1 MVGLVLGTGVGGVI
15 AIDGRVVL
23 GHEGSAGELGHQTL
37 DPDGPECGCGN
48 RGCLEAFVRADRFAA
63 TCGTTTPE
71 AAVAAARAG
80 DARALAGLAEMAR
93 WLGIGIANMIAVVS
107 PDRVVIGGGVA
118 AAGDVLF
125 DPIQAEL
132 GRRVRTTD
140 LAAVELVPAELG
152 VWAGSIGAAIHGAE
166 QAVLA

>member
-1 MVGLVLGTGVGGVI
+1 MG
-15 AIDGRVVL
+15 
-23 GHEGSAGELGHQTL
+23 
-37 DPDGPECGCGN
+37 
-48 RGCLEAFVRADRFAA
+48 
-63 TCGTTTPE
+63 
-71 AAVAAARAG
+71 
-80 DARALAGLAEMAR
+80 R

-125 DPIQAEL
+125 DPIRAEL